1 MKKTLAYMLSF
12 VLLPAAVLLTA
23 QAGDVENSLFSE
35 KDLILATME
44 EATPIVLNGES
55 VTISEEGVY
64 VLSGEIA
71 NGGIRISLQEE
82 GIVRL
87 LLNGVSV
94 RNASGAAL
102 YTENCKKVILTLAQG
117 TVNTFSQTGA
127 DAQDEAVNAAIYS
140 RDDLTVNGTGA
151 LVVEGGYQDGVNSR
165 DTLKIVSGQVSVT
178 ARDDGLVGKDAVIV
192 GGGTLSVTSASG
204 DGVKATNTEEA
215 GRGYVTL
222 AGGDISI
229 KTGGGRA
236 AVVKSN
242 QNAGRGGGPGFTAKD
257 TTSSESSGMKGVKAA
272 TLITLSGANIT
283 VDSEDDAIHSNG
295 DIEMTAG
302 TLTLSTGDDGMHAD
316 AALRISGGEISIT
329 EAYEGVEATDITL
342 SGGRVAITAAD
353 DGINGAGGDS
363 GVQTDVGWGGEW
375 GRHGRDMFSSST
387 GTLTVSGGCIT
398 VTADGDGID
407 VNGDITMSGGEVY
420 VRGPESSGNGA
431 LDYDGGFTMRGG
443 TLLAVGASGM
453 AQGVSQ
459 PAVAGAL
466 LSCDASGAVE
476 VLDTSGNT
484 LLSFDAMGPYQS
496 VVVYSDLL
504 ENGQSYTIRTG
515 GSEQTAVMS
524 TEVSFGGGFGGGRR

>member
-1 MKKTLAYMLSF
+1 M
-12 VLLPAAVLLTA
+12 
-23 QAGDVENSLFSE
+23 
-35 KDLILATME
+35 
-44 EATPIVLNGES
+44 
-55 VTISEEGVY
+55 
-64 VLSGEIA
+64 
-71 NGGIRISLQEE
+71 
-82 GIVRL
+82 
-87 LLNGVSV
+87 
-94 RNASGAAL
+94 
-102 YTENCKKVILTLAQG
+102 
-117 TVNTFSQTGA
+117 
-127 DAQDEAVNAAIYS
+127 
-140 RDDLTVNGTGA
+140 
-151 LVVEGGYQDGVNSR
+151 
-165 DTLKIVSGQVSVT
+165 
-178 ARDDGLVGKDAVIV
+178 
-192 GGGTLSVTSASG
+192 
-204 DGVKATNTEEA
+204 
-215 GRGYVTL
+215 
-222 AGGDISI
+222 
-229 KTGGGRA
+229 
-236 AVVKSN
+236 VKSN